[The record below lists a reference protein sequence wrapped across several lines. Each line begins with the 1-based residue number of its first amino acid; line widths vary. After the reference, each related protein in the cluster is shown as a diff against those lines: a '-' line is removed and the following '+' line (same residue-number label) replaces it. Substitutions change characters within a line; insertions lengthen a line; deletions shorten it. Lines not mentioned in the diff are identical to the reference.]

1 MTKNIKK
8 LVSRSSN
15 FLRRV
20 LQKPAWEFSHFVADP
35 RDPRGRRWQ
44 LKVLLEA
51 LFLGFLVNR
60 SSLRNVES
68 LTEMVGNA
76 LPIKFSRRL
85 PDSTLYDLLERLE
98 PQPLRQQL
106 HAQIKEQERSKS
118 LAPLGLPVGVVAV
131 DNKTIWSG
139 KPDEAQDP
147 NCQDVHSKDRPPY
160 SQLRVVR
167 SCLISAASTPVI
179 DQVVIAKK
187 RNEGSTFPEVFEVL
201 EANYAALI
209 EVYSMDAGF
218 CSLKNANTIAAAQK
232 GYIFALKENQPELY
246 REAERLL
253 GHLQEPEYSSDYEA
267 YQGNLVRY
275 HLYRSSEI
283 AGYLKWRHLEQVWR
297 VEKEI
302 VTPKSGDVKREN
314 HYAITNVSKGRFN
327 AKQVLNVSRR
337 HWAIENNCNWSADVI
352 WDEDSKSWSTRG
364 LAIQVLSLL
373 RMMALNVIQHLRHRY
388 LKKKEEKRR
397 FREWFDFLFLA
408 ITREVE
414 RAKARLPQEL

>member
-15 FLRRV
+15 FLRRW
-20 LQKPAWEFSHFVADP
+20 LQKPAWDFSRFVSDP
-35 RDPRGRRWQ
+35 RDPRGRRWK
-44 LKVLLEA
+44 LEVLLQA
-51 LFLGFLVNR
+51 FFLGFLVNR

-68 LTEMVGNA
+68 LTEMVGNG
-76 LPIKFSRRL
+76 LPIQFSRRL
-85 PDSTLYDLLERLE
+85 PDTTLYDLVERLE
-98 PQPLRQQL
+98 PQGVRQQL
-106 HAQIKEQERSKS
+106 HAQIKEQERSKA
-118 LAPLGLPVGVVAV
+118 LAPDALPVGVAAV

-139 KPDEAQDP
+139 KPGEAQDP
-147 NCQDVHSKDRPPY
+147 DCQEVHAKDRPPY
-160 SQLRVVR
+160 AQLRVVR
-167 SCLISAASTPVI
+167 SCLISAAATPVI

-187 RNEGSTFPEVFEVL
+187 RNEGSTFPEVFAVL

-209 EVYSMDAGF
+209 EVYSLDAGF
-218 CSLKNANTIAAAQK
+218 CSLKNANAIAAAHK

-267 YQGNLVRY
+267 YQGNLLRY

-283 AGYLKWRHLEQVWR
+283 AGYLKWGHLEQVWR
-297 VEKEI
+297 IEKEI
-302 VTPKSGDVKREN
+302 VKRKSGEVKREN
-314 HYAITNVSKGRFN
+314 HYAITNVSKGRFK
-327 AKQVLNVSRR
+327 AKQVLTVVRR

-373 RMMALNVIQHLRHRY
+373 RMMALNVIQHLRNRY
-388 LKKKEEKRR
+388 LRKREEKRR
-397 FREWFDFLFLA
+397 FREWFDIVFLA
-408 ITREVE
+408 LTREVE
-414 RAKARLPQEL
+414 GVKPRLPQEL